1 MEFTRVCHGFI
12 SITKTASSTWP
23 EHNQIHHFALLN
35 LPCADMER
43 SFANCYRFPF
53 LPPLVLFIPSPSR
66 PPSLRIPSRPPPALP
81 HTRPRPPARHD
92 LRCLACASCLCRVFA
107 SLTPPAPSQ
116 GPHGLHTPDTLRW
129 PALSSLC
136 KPETPSN
143 QGPLHHQQRSSRLH
157 VSCPGATKLLTTHPS
172 LALSTSTRSTA
183 SGS

>member
-1 MEFTRVCHGFI
+1 M
-12 SITKTASSTWP
+12 TKTASSTWP

-53 LPPLVLFIPSPSR
+53 LPPLVLFIPCPSR
-66 PPSLRIPSRPPPALP
+66 PPSLRIPSLSPPALP
-81 HTRPRPPARHD
+81 TPSPIPPVGHD
-92 LRCLACASCLCRVFA
+92 LRCLACASCLCRMFA
-107 SLTPPAPSQ
+107 ELTPPAPSQ
-116 GPHGLHTPDTLRW
+116 GPHGRHTPDIRRW
-129 PALSSLC
+129 SSLSSLC

-157 VSCPGATKLLTTHPS
+157 VSHPSPALLTTHHS
-172 LALSTSTRSTA
+172 LAPSTSTHSTA

>member
-1 MEFTRVCHGFI
+1 MPI
-12 SITKTASSTWP
+12 AIASLFS
-23 EHNQIHHFALLN
+23 LL
-35 LPCADMER
+35 L
-43 SFANCYRFPF
+43 SYLF
-53 LPPLVLFIPSPSR
+53 LLHPGHPLSGSHLVPLLPSPTHA
-66 PPSLRIPSRPPPALP
+66 PV
-81 HTRPRPPARHD
+81 PPARHD